1 MRRLIIVW
9 WSRTGA
15 TRQLAGAAAS
25 AARREAGVQ
34 TLLRRCDRVD
44 SRLLCSADGLI
55 LACPE
60 TLGSTAGMMKDFF
73 DRTYYDAMDR
83 LNGRPCGLIVCAGSD
98 GRGAARQME
107 RVVTG
112 WRMRLVAEP
121 LRIVIGAQ
129 TPEAIAAPKTVSR
142 SARDQARGLGAA
154 LAAGLSLGVW

>member
-1 MRRLIIVW
+1 VQRLIIIW

-15 TRQLAGAAAS
+15 TRQLAGAAAA
-25 AARREAGVQ
+25 AARRETGVE

-44 SRLLCSADGLI
+44 ARLLCSADGLI
-55 LACPE
+55 LAAPE
-60 TLGSTAGMMKDFF
+60 MLGSTAGMMKDFF
-73 DRTYYDAMDR
+73 DRTYYEALDR

-98 GRGAARQME
+98 GAGAARQME

-142 SARDQARGLGAA
+142 LARDQARALGGT
-154 LAAGLSLGVW
+154 LATGLSLGVW